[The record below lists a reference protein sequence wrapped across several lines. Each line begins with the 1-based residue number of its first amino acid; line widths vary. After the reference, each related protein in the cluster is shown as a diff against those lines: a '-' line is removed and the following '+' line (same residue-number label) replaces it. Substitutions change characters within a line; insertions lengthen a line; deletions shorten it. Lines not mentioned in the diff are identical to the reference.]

1 MNNVVTLDEY
11 VTLPRPN
18 LEWIVKDLIPRPG
31 LILLLGEAKSGK
43 SFLALQLA
51 LILSR
56 GDTFLNKSTTKS
68 KVLFLQFDTSEL
80 VWRERLRKIKDAGIP
95 LSNNVYMLHPS
106 TQPKGMNIM
115 DQKLNG
121 YLRDAIRDCNP
132 DVVIFDVLRE
142 IHNGDEQDSTAM
154 KMVCD
159 QLMNL
164 LDGRAGIVLHHP
176 RKLGELPPKIID
188 CARGSS
194 YLAGKADAVWLL
206 HQGFLHIES
215 RLDHS
220 EQYRAVRLENG
231 LWRFPGIA

>member
-1 MNNVVTLDEY
+1 MSNLVTLDEY

-18 LEWIVKDLIPRPG
+18 LEWIVQDLIPRPG

-51 LILSR
+51 LAISK
-56 GDTFLNKSTTKS
+56 GEKFLNKTTTKS

-80 VWRERLRKIKDAGIP
+80 VWRERMRKIQDAGVS
-95 LSNNVYMLHPS
+95 LSSNIYMLHPA
-106 TQPKGMNIM
+106 TQPKGMNIL

-132 DVVIFDVLRE
+132 DVIIFDVLRE

-154 KMVCD
+154 KMVGD
-159 QLMNL
+159 QLMSL

-176 RKLGELPPKIID
+176 KKLGELPPKVID
-188 CARGSS
+188 SARGSS

-206 HQGFLHIES
+206 HQGILHIES
-215 RLDHS
+215 RLEHS
-220 EQYRAVRLENG
+220 EQHRAVRMENG
-231 LWRFPGIA
+231 LWRFPS